1 MDLLETIFVKEGK
14 LENLTLWEDSRAGGN
29 RGQTNIAQS
38 EYYGLIIVA
47 NVPVRMLCSAA

>member
-38 EYYGLIIVA
+38 EYYGLIISS
-47 NVPVRMLCSAA
+47 PQL